1 VLPENLFVGKGA
13 VGSVVCIG
21 EDLLGTGVGK
31 VEGLL
36 VLGPTDTVGDCQRG
50 VDGVPG
56 EIGVEA
62 EKRALYDVSEDD
74 GWKAKLD
81 E

>member
-1 VLPENLFVGKGA
+1 MLPENLFVGKGA

-21 EDLLGTGVGK
+21 EDLLGGGVGK

-36 VLGPTDTVGDCQRG
+36 VSGPADTVGDCQRG

-56 EIGVEA
+56 EIGVET
-62 EKRALYDVSEDD
+62 EKCALCDVSEDD
-74 GWKAKLD
+74 GWKPKRD